1 VALLQ
6 HDCPS
11 RKPPFSVVGTFVGI
25 VVAVFLYCIMV
36 KKGICH
42 SADGD
47 SSYGGTMSTCD
58 E

>member
-1 VALLQ
+1 VVIKIL
-6 HDCPS
+6 
-11 RKPPFSVVGTFVGI
+11 KIIVGTFVGI

-47 SSYGGTMSTCD
+47 S
-58 E
+58 